1 VCSTGLT
8 CPVRIGLMVGPDRGR
23 YAESIAKI
31 EGDAIAAERDGFASI
46 WVAQP
51 PDDFDALTAVAL
63 MGRVTSRVEIGTAVV
78 PIQTRHPIAMAQQ
91 ALSTQAVCEGRLT
104 LGLGPSHHWVIE
116 DMLGLSY
123 EKPARLVRS
132 YLEVMRAALSGP
144 GQVDVENEHYRV
156 HNPLDVSDITPTA
169 ILLAALA
176 PLMLKIAGE
185 LADGT
190 VLWMADARAI
200 GEHIAPSITKAA
212 ADAGRPAPRIVA
224 GVPVTLCGDD
234 EVDAAREWAKRAMGH
249 SEYSPNYERLLEHGD
264 AQDEGEFLVAG
275 DEKAV
280 LASLERYRDAGVTD
294 FSVRLLPY
302 GKTREA
308 RIESRDRTIAYLAS
322 LCPEI

>member
-1 VCSTGLT
+1 
-8 CPVRIGLMVGPDRGR
+8 MVGPDPGR
-23 YAESIAKI
+23 YRETIAKI
-31 EGDAIAAERDGFASI
+31 EGDAIAAEAAGFASL

-63 MGRVTSRVEIGTAVV
+63 MGRVTHQIEIGTAVV
-78 PIQTRHPIAMAQQ
+78 PMQTRHPIAMAHQ

-104 LGLGPSHHWVIE
+104 LGIGPSHHWVIE

-123 EKPARLVRS
+123 DKPARLVRS
-132 YLEVMRAALSGP
+132 YLEVLHVAFAGP
-144 GQVDVENEHYRV
+144 GPVDVENEHFRI
-156 HNPLDVSDITPTA
+156 HNPLAVTDITPTP

-185 LADGT
+185 QTDGT
-190 VLWMADARAI
+190 VLWMADARNIA
-200 GEHIAPSITKAA
+200 EHIAPSITKAA

-224 GVPVTLCGDD
+224 GVPVTLCRTD
-234 EVDAAREWAKRAMGH
+234 EVDGAREWAKRAMSH

-264 AQDEGEFLVAG
+264 AKDSGDFLVAG
-275 DEKAV
+275 DETAV
-280 LASLERYRDAGVTD
+280 RKSLERYRDAGVTD

-308 RIESRDRTIAYLAS
+308 RVESRDRTTACLAS

>member
-1 VCSTGLT
+1 
-8 CPVRIGLMVGPDRGR
+8 MVGPDPGR
-23 YAESIAKI
+23 YRETIAKI
-31 EGDAIAAERDGFASI
+31 EGDAIAAEAAGFASL

-63 MGRVTSRVEIGTAVV
+63 MGRVTHQIEIGTAVV
-78 PIQTRHPIAMAQQ
+78 PMQTRHPIAMAHQ

-104 LGLGPSHHWVIE
+104 LGIGPSHHWVIE

-123 EKPARLVRS
+123 DKPARLVRS
-132 YLEVMRAALSGP
+132 YLEVLHVAFAGP
-144 GQVDVENEHYRV
+144 GPVDVENEHFRI
-156 HNPLDVSDITPTA
+156 HNPLAVTDITPTP

-185 LADGT
+185 QTDGT
-190 VLWMADARAI
+190 VLWMADARNIA
-200 GEHIAPSITKAA
+200 EHIAPSITKAA

-224 GVPVTLCGDD
+224 GVPVTLCRTD
-234 EVDAAREWAKRAMGH
+234 EVDGAREWAKRAMSH

-264 AQDEGEFLVAG
+264 AKDSGDFLVAG
-275 DEKAV
+275 DEDAV
-280 LASLERYRDAGVTD
+280 RKSLERYRDAGVTD

-308 RIESRDRTIAYLAS
+308 RVESRDRTTAFLAS

>member
-1 VCSTGLT
+1 
-8 CPVRIGLMVGPDRGR
+8 MVGPDPGR
-23 YAESIAKI
+23 YRETIAKI
-31 EGDAIAAERDGFASI
+31 EGDAIAAETAGFASL

-63 MGRVTSRVEIGTAVV
+63 MGRVTHQIEIGTAVV
-78 PIQTRHPIAMAQQ
+78 PMQTRHPIAMAHQ

-104 LGLGPSHHWVIE
+104 LGIGPSHHWVIE

-123 EKPARLVRS
+123 DKPARLVRS
-132 YLEVMRAALSGP
+132 YLEVLHVAFAGP
-144 GQVDVENEHYRV
+144 GPVDVENEHFRI
-156 HNPLDVSDITPTA
+156 HNPLAVTDITPTP

-185 LADGT
+185 QTDGT
-190 VLWMADARAI
+190 VLWMADARNIA
-200 GEHIAPSITKAA
+200 EHIAPSITKAA

-224 GVPVTLCGDD
+224 GVPVTLCRTD
-234 EVDAAREWAKRAMGH
+234 EVDGAREWAKRAMSH

-264 AQDEGEFLVAG
+264 AKDSGDFLVAG
-275 DEKAV
+275 DEDAV
-280 LASLERYRDAGVTD
+280 RKSLERYRDAGVTD

-308 RIESRDRTIAYLAS
+308 RVESRDRTTAFLAS

>member
-1 VCSTGLT
+1 
-8 CPVRIGLMVGPDRGR
+8 MVGPDPGR
-23 YAESIAKI
+23 YRETIAKI
-31 EGDAIAAERDGFASI
+31 EGDAIAAETAGFASL

-63 MGRVTSRVEIGTAVV
+63 MGRVTHQIEIGTAVV
-78 PIQTRHPIAMAQQ
+78 PMQTRHPIAMAHQ

-104 LGLGPSHHWVIE
+104 LGIGPSHHWVIE

-123 EKPARLVRS
+123 DKPARLVRS
-132 YLEVMRAALSGP
+132 YLEVLHVAFAGP
-144 GQVDVENEHYRV
+144 GPVDVENEHFRI
-156 HNPLDVSDITPTA
+156 HNPLAVTDITPTP

-185 LADGT
+185 QTDGT
-190 VLWMADARAI
+190 VLWMADARNIA
-200 GEHIAPSITKAA
+200 EHIAPSITKAA

-224 GVPVTLCGDD
+224 GVPVTLCRTD
-234 EVDAAREWAKRAMGH
+234 EVDGAREWAKRAMSH

-264 AQDEGEFLVAG
+264 AKDSGEFLVAG
-275 DEKAV
+275 DEDAV
-280 LASLERYRDAGVTD
+280 RKSLERYRDAGVTD

-308 RIESRDRTIAYLAS
+308 RVESRDRTTAFLAS

>member
-1 VCSTGLT
+1 M
-8 CPVRIGLMVGPDRGR
+8 RIGLMVGPDPGR
-23 YAESIAKI
+23 YREAVAKI
-31 EGDAIAAERDGFASI
+31 ESDAIDAEHAGFASL

-63 MGRVTSRVEIGTAVV
+63 MGRVTSRVEIGTAVL
-78 PIQTRHPIAMAQQ
+78 PLQTRHPIAMAHQ

-104 LGLGPSHHWVIE
+104 LGVGPSHHWVIE

-123 EKPARLVRS
+123 DKPARLVRS
-132 YLEVMRAALSGP
+132 YLEVLNVAFAGP
-144 GQVDVENEHYRV
+144 GTVDVDNEHFRI
-156 HNPLDVSDITPTA
+156 HNPLAVTDITPTP

-185 LADGT
+185 LTDGS
-190 VLWMADARAI
+190 VLWMADARNI

-224 GVPVTLCGDD
+224 GVPVTLCSNS
-234 EVDAAREWAKRAMGH
+234 EVDAARDWARTAMSH
-249 SEYSPNYERLLEHGD
+249 SDYSPNYERLLEHGD
-264 AQDEGEFLVAG
+264 AKDSGDFLVAG
-275 DEKAV
+275 DETAV
-280 LASLERYRDAGVTD
+280 RAGIERYRDAGVTD

-308 RIESRDRTIAYLAS
+308 RIESRDRTVAFLSSI
-322 LCPEI
+322 CPEI

>member
-1 VCSTGLT
+1 
-8 CPVRIGLMVGPDRGR
+8 VRIGLMVGPDPGR
-23 YAESIAKI
+23 YRETIAKI
-31 EGDAIAAERDGFASI
+31 EADAVAAEQAGFASL

-51 PDDFDALTAVAL
+51 PDDFDALTAVTL
-63 MGRVTSRVEIGTAVV
+63 MGKVTSRVEIGTAVL
-78 PIQTRHPIAMAQQ
+78 PIQTRHPIAMAHQ

-104 LGLGPSHHWVIE
+104 LGVGPSHHWVIE

-123 EKPARLVRS
+123 DKPARLVRS
-132 YLEVMRAALSGP
+132 YLEVLNAAFAGP
-144 GQVDVENEHYRV
+144 GPVDVENEHYRV
-156 HNPLDVSDITPTA
+156 HNPLAVTDITPTP

-176 PLMLKIAGE
+176 PVMLKIAGE
-185 LADGT
+185 LTDGT
-190 VLWMADARAI
+190 VLWMADDRTI
-200 GEHIAPSITKAA
+200 GDYIAPRISKAA

-224 GVPVTLCGDD
+224 GVPVTLCREG
-234 EVDAAREWAKRAMGH
+234 EVDSARAWAKQAMSH

-264 AQDEGEFLVAG
+264 ARDSGDFLVAG

-308 RIESRDRTIAYLAS
+308 RIESRDRTLAYLAS

>member
-1 VCSTGLT
+1 
-8 CPVRIGLMVGPDRGR
+8 VRIGLMVGPDPGR
-23 YAESIAKI
+23 YRETVAKI
-31 EGDAIAAERDGFASI
+31 EGDAVAAEQAGFASV

-51 PDDFDALTAVAL
+51 PDDFDALTACAL
-63 MGRVTSRVEIGTAVV
+63 MGRVTGTIEIGTAVL
-78 PIQTRHPIAMAQQ
+78 PIQTRHPIAMAHQ

-104 LGLGPSHHWVIE
+104 LGIGPSHHWVIE

-123 EKPARLVRS
+123 DKPARLVRS
-132 YLEVMRAALSGP
+132 YLEVLAKAFAGP
-144 GQVDVENEHYRV
+144 GPIDVENEHFTI
-156 HNPLDVSDITPTA
+156 HNPLAVTDITRTP

-185 LADGT
+185 QTDGT
-190 VLWMADARAI
+190 VLWMADARTI

-224 GVPVTLCGDD
+224 GVPVTLCRTD
-234 EVDAAREWAKRAMGH
+234 EVDGAREWARKAMSH

-264 AQDEGEFLVAG
+264 ARDSGDFLVAG
-275 DEKAV
+275 DEASV
-280 LASLERYRDAGVTD
+280 LSQLERYRDAGVTD
-294 FSVRLLPY
+294 FSVRVLPY

>member
-1 VCSTGLT
+1 
-8 CPVRIGLMVGPDRGR
+8 VRIGLMVGPDPGR
-23 YAESIAKI
+23 YREAVAKI
-31 EGDAIAAERDGFASI
+31 ESDAIDAEQAGFASL

-63 MGRVTSRVEIGTAVV
+63 MGRVTSRVEIGTAVL
-78 PIQTRHPIAMAQQ
+78 PLQTRHPIAMAHQ

-104 LGLGPSHHWVIE
+104 LGVGPSHHWVIE

-123 EKPARLVRS
+123 DKPARLVRS
-132 YLEVMRAALSGP
+132 YLEVLNVAFAGP
-144 GQVDVENEHYRV
+144 GTVDVDNEHFRI
-156 HNPLDVSDITPTA
+156 HNPLAVTDITPTP

-185 LADGT
+185 LTDGT
-190 VLWMADARAI
+190 VLWMADARNI

-224 GVPVTLCGDD
+224 GVPVTLCSNS
-234 EVDAAREWAKRAMGH
+234 EVDAARDWARTAMSH
-249 SEYSPNYERLLEHGD
+249 SDYSPNYERLLEHGD
-264 AQDEGEFLVAG
+264 AKDSGDFLVAG
-275 DEKAV
+275 DETAV
-280 LASLERYRDAGVTD
+280 RAGIARYRDAGVTD

-308 RIESRDRTIAYLAS
+308 RIESRDRTVAFLSSI
-322 LCPEI
+322 CPEI